1 MASESHI
8 GNHEAMEPW
17 NHSGDHGEPLLVL
30 VGLSGAVNGSG

>member
-17 NHSGDHGEPLLVL
+17 NHSGEPLLVM
-30 VGLSGAVNGSG
+30 GLSGAVNGSG